1 MQQSTVFSILMI
13 LLTKRKVSREYLA
26 ERFSVSTRT
35 VSRYLNILEDAGV
48 PIVSAPGIGGGIA
61 IADDF
66 TVDRTFLSE
75 SELARIRSALDRTA
89 DEFPDNVNRALSE
102 KLLHIGKSRERDGWT
117 VKQDELYIDCE
128 YEQAA
133 FLRPRLRT
141 LSQAIE
147 AKRAVDIKYTDS
159 RGCVSYRTVE
169 PYTLVFKS
177 GAWYVYAMCRLRGDF
192 RLFRLSRIRDIR
204 ITSKSFTRCESRL
217 TEKLELE
224 YYNEVYIEL
233 EFEFFPA
240 VRESVEDWLGGDAVG
255 ERGTT
260 LVARAELPLTDSLY
274 KHLLS
279 YGSSIKVI
287 EPPELAERLKEDAR
301 LMLEVYGAP
310 PT

>member
-204 ITSKSFTRCESRL
+204 ITSKSFYALREQAHRKAGTRILQRS
-217 TEKLELE
+217 
-224 YYNEVYIEL
+224 VYRARIRVL
-233 EFEFFPA
+233 PRRP
-240 VRESVEDWLGGDAVG
+240 RERRGLAGRRRRRRARNDARRA
-255 ERGTT
+255 RGTS
-260 LVARAELPLTDSLY
+260 AHR
-274 KHLLS
+274 
-279 YGSSIKVI
+279 
-287 EPPELAERLKEDAR
+287 LA
-301 LMLEVYGAP
+301 V
-310 PT
+310 

>member
-13 LLTKRKVSREYLA
+13 LLTKRKVSRDYLA
-26 ERFSVSTRT
+26 ERFSVSKRT

-48 PIVSAPGIGGGIA
+48 PIVSVSGVGGGISL
-61 IADDF
+61 ADDY
-66 TVDRTFLSE
+66 TVDKNFLSE
-75 SELARIRSALDRTA
+75 AELARIRSALDKTA
-89 DEFPDNVNRALSE
+89 DDFPDNVNRALSE
-102 KLLHIGKSRERDGWT
+102 KLEHLGKTRERDGYII
-117 VKQDELYIDCE
+117 KQDELYIDCE

-147 AKRAVDIKYTDS
+147 VKRAVEIKYIDS

-192 RLFRLSRIRDIR
+192 RLFRLSRISDIR
-204 ITSKSFTRCESRL
+204 ITSKSFMRYESRL

-224 YYNEVYIEL
+224 YYNEIYIEL

-240 VRESVEDWLGGDAVG
+240 VRESVEDWLGGDAVS

-260 LVARAELPLTDSLY
+260 LLARAEVPLTDALY
-274 KHLLS
+274 KHLLA
-279 YGSSIKVI
+279 YGSSIKVT

-301 LMLEVYGAP
+301 LMLEVYGGA
-310 PT
+310 